1 MSYVR
6 TGPLGKIALGYAIL
20 ATLTAT
26 SGCGETDAT
35 PTQVG
40 VSDRPAI
47 ADAPSPAPRNTP
59 SATSTR
65 VPTSTPS
72 ESPKPTPS
80 DTPSPVPTA
89 PAPPTRTPT
98 QSPQTATPTSV
109 GPAAATETPSPR
121 PALSPI
127 PEREASPT
135 AEPVQSPTVAP
146 QPSPTPTA
154 LPTASPTLTVVPSP
168 TLTPTSLPTAS
179 PTPTVSPTSLPTETP
194 PPTVAP
200 SPSAPPSKTGPDVT
214 IRCIFFDGIVSRFEP
229 DEYVEITNLGDTAQQ
244 LSGWRLLDV
253 ADGRPEFTFSSRTL
267 GPGETVRV
275 YTNEVHEE
283 SGGFSFGRG
292 SAIWSNSAPDEAAL
306 YDETGALVSRKSY
319 PPGC

>member
-6 TGPLGKIALGYAIL
+6 ACPLGKLALGYAIL
-20 ATLTAT
+20 TTLAAAT
-26 SGCGETDAT
+26 SCGDTGAAST
-35 PTQVG
+35 PSG
-40 VSDRPAI
+40 IRDRPTVAE
-47 ADAPSPAPRNTP
+47 SPTPRRTP

-89 PAPPTRTPT
+89 PAPPTSTPT
-98 QSPQTATPTSV
+98 QSPPTVTPTSV
-109 GPAAATETPSPR
+109 RSSTPTVTPSPR
-121 PALSPI
+121 SVRPTTPM
-127 PEREASPT
+127 REPTPT
-135 AEPVQSPTVAP
+135 AETVRSPTVTP
-146 QPSPTPTA
+146 RPSPTPTA
-154 LPTASPTLTVVPSP
+154 LPTASPKPTVVPPP
-168 TLTPTSLPTAS
+168 TVTPVSLPNAS

-200 SPSAPPSKTGPDVT
+200 SPSAPPSKSGPNVT
-214 IRCIFFDGIVSRFEP
+214 ATCIFFDGVVSRFEP

-244 LSGWRLLDV
+244 LSGWRLLDI

-275 YTNEVHEE
+275 YTNEVHSE

-292 SAIWSNSAPDEAAL
+292 SAIWSNSTPDEAAL
-306 YDETGALVSRKSY
+306 YDDSGKLVSRRSY